1 MHLSDT
7 LYTRVKKC
15 QTLNPMSCF
24 HSFSDCSL
32 KLIASEIGLTA
43 KQMFNFINGYR
54 IPPDNIR
61 ANIERLANQL
71 DYERKLFLTE
81 IENNTVNLKNA
92 SRR

>member
-15 QTLNPMSCF
+15 QTLNPMTVL

-54 IPPDNIR
+54 IPPEKVRIE
-61 ANIERLANQL
+61 IERLANEL
-71 DYERKLFLTE
+71 DYQRKLFITE
-81 IENNTVNLKNA
+81 IESNTVNLRNG
-92 SRR
+92 SHR

>member
-15 QTLNPMSCF
+15 QTLNPMTVF

-71 DYERKLFLTE
+71 DYERKLFVSE
-81 IENNTVNLKNA
+81 IENNNTNLRNGLK
-92 SRR
+92 R